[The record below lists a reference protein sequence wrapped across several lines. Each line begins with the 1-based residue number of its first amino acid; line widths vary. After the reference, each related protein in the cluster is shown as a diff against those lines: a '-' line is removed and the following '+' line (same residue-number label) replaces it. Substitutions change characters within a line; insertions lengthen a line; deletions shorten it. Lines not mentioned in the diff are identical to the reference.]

1 MATVPAGR
9 PALPLIAVRIA
20 DPVDMHLG
28 RPEEEA
34 ADFAPNPVAVPVAAG
49 TRRVM
54 PFIATMRNPGMMVPA
69 LIIPALAA
77 RLPHM
82 AAPQGA
88 IFSNAHHATR
98 HPNTRREMPRPSDFP
113 CRHSENA
120 SSRRHSVTVSPCR
133 HSVTVSPC
141 RHSGNASMTL
151 PALPRTHRR
160 APSGFTAIMLWR
172 RRSPIRLVACAG
184 CC

>member
-88 IFSNAHHATR
+88 IFSNARHATR

-113 CRHSENA
+113 C
-120 SSRRHSVTVSPCR
+120 RHSVTVSPCR